1 MQIFYRAPSDA
12 QRKERQGTGKEKGRE
27 RGIWDC
33 CMLLSGVH
41 NPPPPPHHLSPI
53 LRATSPACGY
63 GYQDWRYCGEPPP
76 ITHNPFGQFEA
87 IAVDL

>member
-1 MQIFYRAPSDA
+1 MRILDA
-12 QRKERQGTGKEKGRE
+12 QRKERQGAGKEKGRE

-41 NPPPPPHHLSPI
+41 SPPPPPHHHLSPI
-53 LRATSPACGY
+53 LRATSGLEVLWGAP
-63 GYQDWRYCGEPPP
+63 PPP